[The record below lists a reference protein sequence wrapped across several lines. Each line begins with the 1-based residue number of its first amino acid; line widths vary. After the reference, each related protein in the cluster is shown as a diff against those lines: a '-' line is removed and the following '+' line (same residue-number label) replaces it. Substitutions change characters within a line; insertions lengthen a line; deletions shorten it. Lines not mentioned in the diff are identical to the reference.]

1 MIKNKRGENMTKI
14 TRKLFIS
21 ILTVAFALVTLGA
34 TTFAW
39 FTLSNKAQIQQFEA
53 QVSAGAGIEIS
64 LNGTNF
70 KSTITT
76 AEIQQRIDQNQPTSR
91 LAMDDVTSADG
102 LTFKYFDTA
111 DPFEYDEDEEIT
123 GIKMKDAEEGW
134 IWFDLYFRSPEENVR
149 VYLLDNSYIKST
161 GINWVSDAA
170 FQFDSVSSVAV
181 GNTRQVYAANALRI
195 SMEEYTGI
203 VDSEDSQTGLNEGVR
218 VFELEPDPL
227 VDTHNQVLGTEP
239 KLGYGSVAY
248 YNSKYPLDALT
259 QGLLDG
265 IVLPGYTVTSDDLKD
280 PAELNAKQS
289 PNAVATLR
297 TPSGTP
303 TYYYGMIKVKMWLE
317 GWDPDMYNSIMA
329 DRMQI
334 YLNFGGSSVKTI
346 NIGNDISMTVE
357 EHKSIPAPA
366 VTGFGEEDEDEEY
379 MDNFTSFTYSS
390 SNTAVVTV
398 DANGELTAVGAG
410 TAIITVKSTYTDP
423 TTGYTDSLYSTITV
437 TVTAG

>member
-1 MIKNKRGENMTKI
+1 MTKI

-39 FTLSNKAQIQQFEA
+39 FTLSNKAQVQQFEA

-76 AEIQQRIDQNQPTSR
+76 SEIQQRIDTNANTSR

-111 DPFEYDEDEEIT
+111 DPFTVSGET
-123 GIKMKDAEEGW
+123 KSIKLKDADEGW

-149 VYLLDNSYIKST
+149 VYLLNNSYIKST

-170 FQFDSVSSVAV
+170 FQFMSESSVAV
-181 GNTRQVYAANALRI
+181 GDTRQVYAANALRI
-195 SMEEYTGI
+195 SMEEYTDI
-203 VDSEDSQTGLNEGVR
+203 VTSTDSQTDKNEGVR
-218 VFELEPDPL
+218 VFELEPDPD
-227 VDTHNQVLGTEP
+227 VETNNQVLGTAP

-248 YNSKYPLDALT
+248 YNSKYPLDALN
-259 QGLLDG
+259 QDMLDD
-265 IVLPGYTVTSDDLKD
+265 IQLPKYTVTEDDLKD
-280 PAELNAKQS
+280 PGELNAKQS

-334 YLNFGGSSVKTI
+334 YLNFGGSAVKTI
-346 NIGNDISMTVE
+346 NIGNDISMTVSE
-357 EHKSIPAPA
+357 EGKSIPEPT
-366 VTGFGEEDEDEEY
+366 VTGFGEELEDVAY
-379 MDNFTSFTYSS
+379 MANFTSFTYSS

-398 DANGELTAVGAG
+398 GATGALTALAVG
-410 TAIITVKSTYTDP
+410 TARITVKSTYTNP

-437 TVTAG
+437 TVTAGQG